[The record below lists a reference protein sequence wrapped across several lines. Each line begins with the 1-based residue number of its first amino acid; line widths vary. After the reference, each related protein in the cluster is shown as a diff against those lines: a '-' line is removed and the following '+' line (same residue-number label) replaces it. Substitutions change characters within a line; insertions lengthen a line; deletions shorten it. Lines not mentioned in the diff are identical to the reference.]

1 MNRES
6 GLGISVASIAAQSS
20 GSRHGAIGRP
30 SSTSIT
36 TARSMNT
43 LTLVCAAGAAI
54 QADAG
59 GLACGFEPG
68 RRRRRSHCYKQD
80 WESFYSAFNNYDPD
94 PEIPRY
100 S

>member
-43 LTLVCAAGAAI
+43 LTLVCAARAAI
-54 QADAG
+54 QANAVKAFLHGWIQTTAG
-59 GLACGFEPG
+59 EKKLPAAVWQTLFVNISTE
-68 RRRRRSHCYKQD
+68 
-80 WESFYSAFNNYDPD
+80 
-94 PEIPRY
+94 
-100 S
+100 